1 MNVSVSN
8 LQTSFVESTPPSTPR
23 RLVKKQSLSIL
34 SSSTKSENPN
44 KLSAFKSTSNLAS
57 DYKKKIQKEQ
67 QYIDTYTSSKPINER
82 IISESTG
89 LIKFSLGKNAS
100 GRQGINIKGRSRS
113 VKELKQMYEQGLVNT
128 PSGSL
133 STTTTTSISIPSP
146 TKENLN
152 LDFAYRST
160 SSSSNNT
167 VLLKTSSN
175 GSRSSSSETVNTS
188 TTCFSDNSQLLS
200 ELSSIENDRT
210 GLPIY
215 IPINESKPIVDDVMG
230 DFGKISNN
238 LNSGNCNNS
247 SIANSSLIIN
257 ENDTH
262 DEIFQKLRDDEH
274 YEKRLLLDLA
284 SKQRQIL
291 ELRDKLDSADQ
302 ELKSYENRYKDYFLN
317 KNEMIIA
324 DTKDSTT
331 DTNKQE
337 NSTIKSSDST
347 LSPIK
352 KLNNKTSMLGLKVN
366 ELFNKT
372 YLQATQTISEVQQQ
386 TQLHT
391 NPATT
396 SQQDDQ
402 QQQNINLKEISN
414 SINQFNNNVN
424 NVFSKGKNFIG
435 SLNSN
440 NSTQNNWFNTNNMTI
455 RIRNTE
461 TNKNNNDNNNSN
473 NDNNNNSSTDSNNSR
488 NPILN
493 NPLFKNLLNN
503 KINGEH
509 SPIPNFRIDADFIKE
524 STIKLFNNSNKD
536 KDSSFE
542 SDESYLN
549 EEEQKLT
556 ALDSGDFDYSD
567 CTYYD
572 YNKEASNVGYKKTN
586 RVNSPIRRII
596 EESEKEQDDYQ
607 DDRYANDDSDKD
619 EDEEEED
626 YGGDAYPLEL

>member
-44 KLSAFKSTSNLAS
+44 KLSTFKSTSNLAS

-113 VKELKQMYEQGLVNT
+113 VKELKQMYEQGLVNA
-128 PSGSL
+128 PSGAL
-133 STTTTTSISIPSP
+133 PTTTTTSISNPSP

-167 VLLKTSSN
+167 VRLKNSNN

-215 IPINESKPIVDDVMG
+215 IPINESKPAVDDVIG
-230 DFGKISNN
+230 DFGRISNN
-238 LNSGNCNNS
+238 LNSGNSNNS

-257 ENDTH
+257 ENDSH
-262 DEIFQKLRDDEH
+262 DEIFQKLREDEH

-324 DTKDSTT
+324 DTKDPTT
-331 DTNKQE
+331 DTNNQE
-337 NSTIKSSDST
+337 NSKIKNSDST

-391 NPATT
+391 NLATT
-396 SQQDDQ
+396 SQQNDQ

-435 SLNSN
+435 NLNSN
-440 NSTQNNWFNTNNMTI
+440 NSAQNNWFNTNNMTI

-461 TNKNNNDNNNSN
+461 TNNKNNK
-473 NDNNNNSSTDSNNSR
+473 NSSNKSSSDSSSTTDSNNSR

-503 KINGEH
+503 KINGEN
-509 SPIPNFRIDADFIKE
+509 SPIPNFKIDADFIKE
-524 STIKLFNNSNKD
+524 STIKLFNNNSND

-556 ALDSGDFDYSD
+556 ALDSGDFDYPD

-572 YNKEASNVGYKKTN
+572 YNKEASNVGSKKTN
-586 RVNSPIRRII
+586 RVKSPIRRII
-596 EESEKEQDDYQ
+596 QESEKEQDDYQ
-607 DDRYANDDSDKD
+607 DDRYANDVSDKD
-619 EDEEEED
+619 EDEEED

>member
-1 MNVSVSN
+1 MSTSAINN
-8 LQTSFVESTPPSTPR
+8 QTSFVASTPPSTPR

-57 DYKKKIQKEQ
+57 DYKKKIQEEEQ
-67 QYIDTYTSSKPINER
+67 SIDTYTSTKPINKR

-128 PSGSL
+128 PSTNVA
-133 STTTTTSISIPSP
+133 STTMTSVANPSP
-146 TKENLN
+146 AKTSLN
-152 LDFAYRST
+152 LDFAYRS
-160 SSSSNNT
+160 SSSSSCDTVRLKNSNNGT
-167 VLLKTSSN
+167 
-175 GSRSSSSETVNTS
+175 RSSSSETVNTS
-188 TTCFSDNSQLLS
+188 ASCFSDNSQLLS

-215 IPINESKPIVDDVMG
+215 IPINESKPSVDDVIG
-230 DFGKISNN
+230 DFGNN

-262 DEIFQKLRDDEH
+262 DEIFQKLRENEH

-284 SKQRQIL
+284 SKQRQVL

-302 ELKSYENRYKDYFLN
+302 ELKSYENKYKDYFIN
-317 KNEMIIA
+317 KNEMINS
-324 DTKDSTT
+324 DTKDSTA
-331 DTNKQE
+331 DTKNQDK
-337 NSTIKSSDST
+337 NAMKTNVSN

-386 TQLHT
+386 AQLHS
-391 NPATT
+391 NLVSS
-396 SQQDDQ
+396 SQQNDQ

-414 SINQFNNNVN
+414 SLNQFNNNVN

-435 SLNSN
+435 NLNSN
-440 NSTQNNWFNTNNMTI
+440 NTTQNNWFNSNNMTI

-461 TNKNNNDNNNSN
+461 TN
-473 NDNNNNSSTDSNNSR
+473 NNNNNNESDSTTDINSK

-503 KINGEH
+503 KINGEN
-509 SPIPNFRIDADFIKE
+509 SPIPNFKIDANFIRE
-524 STIKLFNNSNKD
+524 STIKLFNNNNNNND

-556 ALDSGDFDYSD
+556 ALDTGDFDYSD

-572 YNKEASNVGYKKTN
+572 YNKESPKTGSKSNN
-586 RVNSPIRRII
+586 RVNSPIKKIV
-596 EESEKEQDDYQ
+596 EESEEEQDNYQ
-607 DDRYANDDSDKD
+607 DDRYANGSSDDD
-619 EDEEEED
+619 EDGEED